1 MKYKKCREVVR
12 VEKNKE
18 TSFKLKGSRS
28 KWHPVEA
35 VGILLVVAS
44 LLILLF
50 DPNSLS
56 NFFNTIIAEVK
67 PIVVDVFLTSEIGIA
82 IIISVIFGR
91 MIERLGFT
99 DGLIRIFVPIMKLLK
114 INPSV
119 IVPSVYNILGDINA
133 AGKIAGPVLV
143 KAKATKAEQK
153 IAVATMI
160 QSPQSFATLVLGLI
174 ALSAFNINPFPLIIL
189 SIFLPI
195 IVVPWIL
202 SVTIYRDTK
211 KVDLESLPRFTP
223 KTKFLETIF
232 SSAKEGAELLFLII
246 IPAVAAV
253 FFFIGALRFFGAW
266 GVIES
271 NLSNV
276 LTFLS
281 IEPATGIVSI
291 LAAPTLAVAQLAELS
306 MSIDPR
312 LIVGSFVLAN
322 SGLPLS
328 VIFGQIPA
336 AWAEVSSLNEREALV
351 ASIIGIIIR
360 IATACLLAY
369 FLTPFLVG

>member
-1 MKYKKCREVVR
+1 MEKKQGSVLNS
-12 VEKNKE
+12 KA
-18 TSFKLKGSRS
+18 SRS
-28 KWHPVEA
+28 KWHPFEVL
-35 VGILLVVAS
+35 GIGLVIAS
-44 LLILLF
+44 LIILLF
-50 DPNSLS
+50 NPNSLS
-56 NFFNTIIAEVK
+56 KFFHTVISEVK

-91 MIERLGFT
+91 LIERLGFT
-99 DGLIRIFVPIMKLLK
+99 DGLIRLFIPMMKWLK

-119 IVPSVYNILGDINA
+119 IIPSVYNILGDINA
-133 AGKIAGPVLV
+133 AGKISGPVLV

-174 ALSAFNINPFPLIIL
+174 ALSVFHINAFPLIIF

-195 IVVPWIL
+195 IIVPWVL
-202 SVTIYRDTK
+202 SRTIYRDTK
-211 KVDLESLPRFTP
+211 KVDLEELPRFTP

-253 FFFIGALRFFGAW
+253 FFFIGALKFFGVW
-266 GVIES
+266 NVIES
-271 NLSNV
+271 SLSTV

-291 LAAPTLAVAQLAELS
+291 LAAPTLAVAQLAELAGS
-306 MSIDPR
+306 VDPR

-328 VIFGQIPA
+328 VILGQIPA
-336 AWAEVSSLNEREALV
+336 TWAESSGLNEREALV
-351 ASIIGIIIR
+351 AAIIGMVIR
-360 IATACLLAY
+360 VATACILAY
-369 FLTPFLVG
+369 FLTPFLVAKG

>member
-1 MKYKKCREVVR
+1 M
-12 VEKNKE
+12 EKNQGPSYKW
-18 TSFKLKGSRS
+18 KGARL
-28 KWHPVEA
+28 KWHPVE
-35 VGILLVVAS
+35 VIGILLIVAS

-50 DPNSLS
+50 APNSLS
-56 NFFNTIIAEVK
+56 DFFNTIIAEVK

-91 MIERLGFT
+91 IIERLGFT
-99 DGLIRIFVPIMKLLK
+99 DGLIRIFVPIMKWLK

-174 ALSAFNINPFPLIIL
+174 ALSVFNINAFPLIIL

-195 IVVPWIL
+195 VVVPWIL

-211 KVDLESLPRFTP
+211 KVDLENLPRFTP
-223 KTKFLETIF
+223 KTKFLETFF

-253 FFFIGALRFFGAW
+253 FFAIGALRFFGAW
-266 GVIES
+266 DVIES
-271 NLSNV
+271 SLSSV
-276 LTFLS
+276 LVFLS

-306 MSIDPR
+306 SSVDPR

-336 AWAEVSSLNEREALV
+336 TWSEVSNLNEREALV
-351 ASIIGIIIR
+351 ASIIGLIIR